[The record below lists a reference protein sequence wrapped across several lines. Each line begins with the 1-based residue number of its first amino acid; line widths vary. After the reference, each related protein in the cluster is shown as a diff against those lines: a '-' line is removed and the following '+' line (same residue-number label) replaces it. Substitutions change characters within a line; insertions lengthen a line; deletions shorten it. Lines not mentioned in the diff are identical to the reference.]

1 MKNSILSAAFILLS
15 GAQFTQA
22 GDAYVPLEPTRGG
35 GNYYRPIPR
44 ANLNQDANSVGHY
57 RYNKIIYKPTQHF
70 YTKSNVVSYRYAEDR
85 AKGQNSLGNTYL
97 GPRGGV
103 FEPNVDQMM
112 PSAGIRNYASV
123 NRRSQPGVDMSR
135 REFSNTDYYDTKR
148 RNSVQPEEIGKT
160 SPARTKI
167 STTVR

>member
-1 MKNSILSAAFILLS
+1 MKNSILSTAFILLS
-15 GAQFTQA
+15 ASQFTQA
-22 GDAYVPLEPTRGG
+22 GDAYVPLEPIRGG

-44 ANLNQDANSVGHY
+44 TTLNPDANSVGNY

-70 YTKSNVVSYRYAEDR
+70 YTKSNVVSYRYTEDR

-123 NRRSQPGVDMSR
+123 DRRQQPGVDMSR
-135 REFSNTDYYDTKR
+135 REPSNRDYYETKR
-148 RNSVQPEEIGKT
+148 RNSEPSDEIGKT
-160 SPARTKI
+160 STVRTKI
-167 STTVR
+167 ATTVR